1 MDVGDYQTGF
11 DKFEDKDNIQVDLM
25 IAPQMRKAKKERK
38 FLTDLK
44 TGDRVVMKSGMHGRV
59 NHINQKEGTC
69 IIETTAGKLKFNIA
83 RVVLLWRPSVFY
95 RFGANGKEAMVYWN

>member
-1 MDVGDYQTGF
+1 MFAVIYF
-11 DKFEDKDNIQVDLM
+11 FM

-59 NHINQKEGTC
+59 NHINHGIMGAGLGKDVALITDGRFSENF
-69 IIETTAGKLKFNIA
+69 TTNFEA
-83 RVVLLWRPSVFY
+83 R
-95 RFGANGKEAMVYWN
+95 

>member
-1 MDVGDYQTGF
+1 
-11 DKFEDKDNIQVDLM
+11 M

-69 IIETTAGKLKFNIA
+69 IIETTAGKLKFNNQYRH
-83 RVVLLWRPSVFY
+83 RVDSKVFSNYLSVNLASI
-95 RFGANGKEAMVYWN
+95 GAGEGIRTLDFNLGKVALYP